1 MRADTQSSLAAEV
14 IREFMEF
21 YRLDYSL
28 AIFGPEANL
37 KGKTENR
44 NDLTKR
50 AGLKSASSDKP
61 LLVQIIE
68 ALCSGVGASQPPT
81 GDKAPSPI
89 RSVEPLS

>member
-50 AGLKSASSDKP
+50 AGLKSA
-61 LLVQIIE
+61 
-68 ALCSGVGASQPPT
+68 A
-81 GDKAPSPI
+81 
-89 RSVEPLS
+89 

>member
-37 KGKTENR
+37 NGKTENR

-50 AGLKSASSDKP
+50 AGLKSA
-61 LLVQIIE
+61 
-68 ALCSGVGASQPPT
+68 T
-81 GDKAPSPI
+81 
-89 RSVEPLS
+89 